1 MLLDFLERATVAFA
15 ATRDANLVPR
25 IRYVCGWR
33 HEPGGEILRCMI
45 EERHCDGL
53 AESLADNRMFAVTI
67 EEIGPHETYQFKGD
81 VVETQAPTPAD
92 LAVVERARE
101 RLVRMIHSIYAIP
114 EPVVLAYYE
123 RPGLTVRLRVREI
136 YVQTPGP
143 AAGRRLVPAEAK

>member
-1 MLLDFLERATVAFA
+1 
-15 ATRDANLVPR
+15 
-25 IRYVCGWR
+25 
-33 HEPGGEILRCMI
+33 MI